1 MLQVPQAEAL
11 KLVFKEIDTQ
21 DVDEVT
27 FEAEPTRILEKNA
40 PRIWIKIYKGM
51 P

>member
-1 MLQVPQAEAL
+1 MSISMQAEAL

-27 FEAEPTRILEKNA
+27 FEACNFRILEFL
-40 PRIWIKIYKGM
+40 PHVYG
-51 P
+51 